1 MKNNYK
7 ENILVFVKGFIM
19 GIAEVVPGVSGSTL
33 ALVMK
38 IYYDFISFLYQISN
52 FFKEIVLFLTFRSN
66 LKKVKEIF
74 KEINLTFGIFLFL
87 GMFLAILSFSNLMSY
102 LLLDY
107 REFVLAFFF
116 GLVLA
121 SVSIP
126 WCQIEKKSFR
136 EFSLVIATF
145 VIFFFVLSLNPLSIT
160 QVPHPL
166 YFFLG
171 GSVAICAMVLPGIS
185 GSFVF
190 LMLGLYEFIVNHISN
205 LTRLEINSSEV
216 LNLFSLFLGI
226 VFGFSIFVRIL
237 KYGLRNYSA
246 IIFAILTGI
255 ILASLKVLWPFT
267 LELVLVE
274 ILLLSFVA
282 LLGFGVVSFL
292 KKLG

>member
-1 MKNNYK
+1 MKEYK
-7 ENILVFVKGFIM
+7 KNILIFVKGFVM

-38 IYYDFISFLYQISN
+38 IYFDFISFLYQISN
-52 FFKEIVLFLTFRSN
+52 FFKEVFLFL
-66 LKKVKEIF
+66 IF
-74 KEINLTFGIFLFL
+74 KSDLRKVRSVFQEINFIFGIFLFL
-87 GMFLAILSFSNLMSY
+87 GMFLAIVSFSNLMSY

-121 SVSIP
+121 SVSVP
-126 WCQIEKKSFR
+126 WGQIKEKSLK
-136 EFSLVIATF
+136 EFSLVIITF
-145 VIFFFVLSLNPLSIT
+145 IFFFLILSLNPVDIE

-166 YFFLG
+166 YFFFG

-205 LTRLEINSSEV
+205 LTRFEIINTEII
-216 LNLFSLFLGI
+216 NLLFLFFGI

-237 KYGLRNYSA
+237 RHGLKKYST

-255 ILASLKVLWPFT
+255 ILASLRVLWPFSS
-267 LELVLVE
+267 ELLLVE
-274 ILLLSFVA
+274 FFLLAFVA
-282 LLGFGVVSFL
+282 VLGFGVVSFL

>member
-116 GLVLA
+116 G
-121 SVSIP
+121 SRN
-126 WCQIEKKSFR
+126 FY
-136 EFSLVIATF
+136 
-145 VIFFFVLSLNPLSIT
+145 N
-160 QVPHPL
+160 
-166 YFFLG
+166 FFLCIITKPSFYNA
-171 GSVAICAMVLPGIS
+171 GSSSI
-185 GSFVF
+185 VF
-190 LMLGLYEFIVNHISN
+190 FSWWFCSN
-205 LTRLEINSSEV
+205 LCN
-216 LNLFSLFLGI
+216 
-226 VFGFSIFVRIL
+226 GFTW
-237 KYGLRNYSA
+237 N
-246 IIFAILTGI
+246 
-255 ILASLKVLWPFT
+255 
-267 LELVLVE
+267 
-274 ILLLSFVA
+274 
-282 LLGFGVVSFL
+282 
-292 KKLG
+292 

>member
-1 MKNNYK
+1 M
-7 ENILVFVKGFIM
+7 
-19 GIAEVVPGVSGSTL
+19 
-33 ALVMK
+33 
-38 IYYDFISFLYQISN
+38 
-52 FFKEIVLFLTFRSN
+52 
-66 LKKVKEIF
+66 
-74 KEINLTFGIFLFL
+74 
-87 GMFLAILSFSNLMSY
+87 
-102 LLLDY
+102 
-107 REFVLAFFF
+107 
-116 GLVLA
+116 
-121 SVSIP
+121 
-126 WCQIEKKSFR
+126 
-136 EFSLVIATF
+136 
-145 VIFFFVLSLNPLSIT
+145 
-160 QVPHPL
+160 